1 MNNRDYKKFAPNC
14 FYHIYNRGNAKEDI
28 FLNKDDYGFFLL
40 RLREYLFPQ
49 ENRRVSSVVTGRYKR
64 KQFPEKSFSL
74 LSYCLMP
81 NHFHLLIR
89 QNSLV
94 SISKLLAKISTS
106 YSKYF
111 NKKYERVG
119 HTFQDAFK
127 AVLVVSDAQLLWLSA
142 YIHQNPN
149 VGGLVTKLSDYPWS
163 SYLDYAGTRNGTL
176 VDKSFILQMF
186 GGSIKNYE
194 KFVLESFSKIY
205 ERKDLEHLL
214 LD

>member
-1 MNNRDYKKFAPNC
+1 
-14 FYHIYNRGNAKEDI
+14 
-28 FLNKDDYGFFLL
+28 
-40 RLREYLFPQ
+40 
-49 ENRRVSSVVTGRYKR
+49 
-64 KQFPEKSFSL
+64 
-74 LSYCLMP
+74 
-81 NHFHLLIR
+81 
-89 QNSLV
+89 
-94 SISKLLAKISTS
+94 LLAKISTS

-176 VDKSFILQMF
+176 VDKSFLLQMF